1 VRSSTFSIDR
11 ISALSLLKIR
21 GVLRSTTGKFGDAW
35 WGMFNR
41 GWLRAECF
49 VVTSSELLITGS
61 RRFVQWLLM

>member
-1 VRSSTFSIDR
+1 LERFGEIWR
-11 ISALSLLKIR
+11 IIGR
-21 GVLRSTTGKFGDAW
+21 GERVKSTTGKFGDAW

-49 VVTSSELLITGS
+49 VVTSSDLLITGS